1 MKHTIIACDL
11 CNGRIYKDGYFKT
24 EEGAISIRAKEL
36 RRIYQ
41 VDDVLGVVIYSTWKR
56 KKYHIC
62 PKCVDKIK
70 EICKGGKS
78 DEEA

>member
-1 MKHTIIACDL
+1 MKHTIIECDL
-11 CNGRIYKDGYFKT
+11 CNGRIYRDGIFHNGNGSVK
-24 EEGAISIRAKEL
+24 L
-36 RRIYQ
+36 RTKVLEPF
-41 VDDVLGVVIYSTWKR
+41 VDECMPKCVMYSQWKR
-56 KKYHIC
+56 RTIYIC